1 MNEQD
6 TKFPA
11 LQEEQAE
18 RKVAFSLI
26 QPSGDLTI
34 GNYLGAIRSFVKM
47 QDQYECF
54 FGVANLHAI
63 TVTQVAA
70 DLRRRSLEV
79 IAYIVAAGVK
89 PEKATLFIQ
98 SQVPEHAELAWV
110 LNSISSIG
118 QLQRMTQFKDKAQKH
133 ADNLNAALLT
143 YPVLM
148 AADILLYQ
156 SHVVPVGADQKQHLE
171 FTRDLAERF
180 NSRYSPTF
188 TVPEPLTDEN
198 ATRIMSLKDPSSKM
212 SKSDPDENAYIL
224 IKDDPA
230 TIRRKI
236 ARAVTDSEANFCYQ
250 PEQAGLMNLINLYA
264 AYAECTPKDVV
275 ERFHDSDYAT
285 FKRALGD
292 VIVETMEPIRQR
304 FLTLMADKKE
314 IEAIS
319 RDGALAAQRAA
330 HRTLSKVYRKV
341 GLLQ

>member
-1 MNEQD
+1 M
-6 TKFPA
+6 
-11 LQEEQAE
+11 E

-34 GNYLGAIRSFVKM
+34 GNYLGAIKSFVKM
-47 QDQYECF
+47 QNEYECF

-292 VIVETMEPIRQR
+292 LIVETMEPIRQR

-314 IEAIS
+314 LEAIS

-330 HRTLSKVYRKV
+330 RRTLFKVYRKV